1 MENKKNI
8 VAILGIDRF
17 APKNKYQ
24 TDYLI
29 SKGFTF
35 HIFVTDLSNSLPST
49 LNVNVVELDKRF
61 WGRNLQLMSYLQ
73 QNRSCIHHCE
83 VYIGGRFS
91 PFYMFLLK
99 CFSLTSVVV
108 ERGEIREFFEKRYPF
123 PVRVGMW
130 LSYKLAD
137 YIWYKE
143 HFMEDFLE
151 KLGKKKRFFLPN
163 AVEMPQTK
171 LEKREID
178 FLFLNRFLPFRNV
191 RWFVDAALQLKQK
204 DYSIEY
210 YIVGA
215 MGDNAS
221 PEVQVEEK
229 YVKKCIPLAEHY
241 RLVGYSDPD
250 DFFRSSKFF
259 IFPSEYV
266 FCNHALLEAM
276 SHGVIPIVSNQP
288 GASLIVD
295 HGKNGFLIEHN
306 KDGVLAAMKEAL
318 SLDDT
323 QRSKMSN
330 EAKEKVRT
338 NFSTQSWGKAM
349 LKFYNEGL

>member
-1 MENKKNI
+1 MKNKKNI
-8 VAILGIDRF
+8 IAILGIDRF

-29 SKGFTF
+29 SEGFTF
-35 HIFVTDLSNSLPST
+35 DVFVTDLSNSLPST
-49 LNVNVVELDKRF
+49 LNVDVVELDNSF
-61 WGRNLQLMSYLQ
+61 WGRILQLLSYFQ
-73 QNRSCIHHCE
+73 QNGSCIHHCE
-83 VYIGGRFS
+83 VYVGGRFS
-91 PFYMFLLK
+91 PFYICLLK
-99 CFSLTSVVV
+99 CFSLTSVLV

-123 PVRVGMW
+123 PIQVGMW

-137 YIWYKE
+137 CVWYKE
-143 HFMEDFLE
+143 HFMEDLLE

-178 FLFLNRFLPFRNV
+178 FLFLNRLLPYRNV
-191 RWFVDAALQLKQK
+191 RWVVDAAIQLKQH
-204 DYSIEY
+204 DPSIEY

-215 MGDNAS
+215 LGDNAS
-221 PEVQVEEK
+221 PDVQVEEK
-229 YVKKCIPLAEHY
+229 YVKECIPLAEHY
-241 RLVGYSDPD
+241 RLARYSDPE
-250 DFFRSSKFF
+250 DFFRLSKFF

-276 SHGVIPIVSNQP
+276 SHGVVPIVSNQP
-288 GASLIVD
+288 GASIIID

-306 KDGVLAAMKEAL
+306 KVAVFAAMKKAL
-318 SLDDT
+318 LLDET

-330 EAKEKVRT
+330 EAREKVKT

-349 LKFYNEGL
+349 LKFYNEEL